1 MNPAR
6 RKRAAADKLC
16 CPCCA
21 GGERFAGRIE
31 AVRRG
36 GALAVR
42 AFWPE
47 AGARDTPALRRGVE
61 EAAQRLCAMNGL
73 ERVTWAE

>member
-1 MNPAR
+1 MLPVLR
-6 RKRAAADKLC
+6 
-16 CPCCA
+16 
-21 GGERFAGRIE
+21 GERFAGRIE

-47 AGARDTPALRRGVE
+47 AGERDTPALRRGIE
-61 EAAQRLCAMNGL
+61 EAARRLCAMNGL

>member
-1 MNPAR
+1 MNPPAE
-6 RKRAAADKLC
+6 KRSCGQTVL
-16 CPCCA
+16 PVLR
-21 GGERFAGRIE
+21 GERFAGRIE

-47 AGARDTPALRRGVE
+47 VGARDTPALRRGIE

-73 ERVTWAE
+73 ERVTWPE

>member
-1 MNPAR
+1 MNPPAE
-6 RKRAAADKLC
+6 KRSCGQTVL
-16 CPCCA
+16 PVLR
-21 GGERFAGRIE
+21 GERFAGRIE

-36 GALAVR
+36 KELAVR

-47 AGARDTPALRRGVE
+47 ACVRDTPALRRGVE

-73 ERVTWAE
+73 ERVAWAE

>member
-1 MNPAR
+1 MLPVLR
-6 RKRAAADKLC
+6 
-16 CPCCA
+16 
-21 GGERFAGRIE
+21 GERFAGRIE

-36 GALAVR
+36 AGGARVLAGG
-42 AFWPE
+42 
-47 AGARDTPALRRGVE
+47 GARDTPALRRGIE

>member
-1 MNPAR
+1 MNPPAE
-6 RKRAAADKLC
+6 KRSCGQTVL
-16 CPCCA
+16 PVLH
-21 GGERFAGRIE
+21 GERFAGRIE

-36 GALAVR
+36 RALEMR

-47 AGARDTPALRRGVE
+47 AGARDTPALRRGIE

-73 ERVTWAE
+73 ERVAWAE

>member
-6 RKRAAADKLC
+6 RKSAAADKLC

-21 GGERFAGRIE
+21 GSASPGAPRPCGE
-31 AVRRG
+31 
-36 GALAVR
+36 ALAVR

-47 AGARDTPALRRGVE
+47 AGARDTPALRRGIE
-61 EAAQRLCAMNGL
+61 EAARRLCAMNGL
-73 ERVTWAE
+73 ERVAWAE

>member
-1 MNPAR
+1 M
-6 RKRAAADKLC
+6 
-16 CPCCA
+16 
-21 GGERFAGRIE
+21 
-31 AVRRG
+31 
-36 GALAVR
+36 R

-47 AGARDTPALRRGVE
+47 ACVRDTPALRRGIE

>member
-1 MNPAR
+1 MLPVLR
-6 RKRAAADKLC
+6 
-16 CPCCA
+16 
-21 GGERFAGRIE
+21 GERFAGRIE
-31 AVRRG
+31 AVRQG

-47 AGARDTPALRRGVE
+47 ACVRDTPALRRGVE

-73 ERVTWAE
+73 ERVAWAE

>member
-1 MNPAR
+1 MLPVLR
-6 RKRAAADKLC
+6 
-16 CPCCA
+16 
-21 GGERFAGRIE
+21 GERFAGRIE

-36 GALAVR
+36 KELEVR

-61 EAAQRLCAMNGL
+61 EAAKRLCAMNGL
-73 ERVTWAE
+73 ERVAWAE

>member
-1 MNPAR
+1 MLPVLR
-6 RKRAAADKLC
+6 
-16 CPCCA
+16 
-21 GGERFAGRIE
+21 GERFAGRIE

-47 AGARDTPALRRGVE
+47 AARAIPLRSGAASRRRPS
-61 EAAQRLCAMNGL
+61 ACAP
-73 ERVTWAE
+73 

>member
-1 MNPAR
+1 MLPVLR
-6 RKRAAADKLC
+6 
-16 CPCCA
+16 
-21 GGERFAGRIE
+21 GERFAGRTE

-36 GALAVR
+36 RALAVR

-47 AGARDTPALRRGVE
+47 VCVRDTPALRRGIE

-73 ERVTWAE
+73 ERVAWAE